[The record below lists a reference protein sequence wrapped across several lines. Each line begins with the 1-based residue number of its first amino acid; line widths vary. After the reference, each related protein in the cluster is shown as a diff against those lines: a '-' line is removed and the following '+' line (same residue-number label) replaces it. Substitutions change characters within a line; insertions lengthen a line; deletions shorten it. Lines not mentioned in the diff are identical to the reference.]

1 MNEDGHVSNPRRG
14 LLAAGLAAAVVGSL
28 GVFSTMNAA
37 AGETPAAP
45 AVVEDPLGPVA
56 PGLLTPPP
64 LLPWGE
70 KPSPVKVGKPGA
82 SSEELAASG
91 ADIAPN
97 TANEA
102 PQPQAGYYVKGFN
115 AGKRKFRGTRS
126 QNNAAVPPAPP
137 VQADQAPPPKG
148 RNIKFQYAG
157 AYQFGETDGSY
168 ANLVIAKPS
177 LDTGEYHTLAEI
189 AVESADQKQT
199 VEVGWTVDRSLNK
212 GDTDPHF
219 FVYHWVDDE
228 TSCYN
233 ACGWVQYSKN
243 VQPGDIVATGS
254 KRFGIVRS
262 SSAWW
267 INYDSEW
274 IGYFPDT
281 LWDGRYK
288 KAGLVQWF
296 GEVAS
301 KSADPCS
308 DMGTGKDAGDDGA
321 ARFGTIAMVNGP
333 DVAYTLDVSGKDENG
348 KAIPGTYSAKG
359 LSSTTL
365 RYGGPGATCG
375 DG

>member
-1 MNEDGHVSNPRRG
+1 VSNPRRG

-37 AGETPAAP
+37 ADETPAAP
-45 AVVEDPLGPVA
+45 AVVEDPLGPVS

-64 LLPWGE
+64 LLPSGE
-70 KPSPVKVGKPGA
+70 KPSPVKVGKAGA
-82 SSEELAASG
+82 SSEELAATG
-91 ADIAPN
+91 ADVAPN
-97 TANEA
+97 TANE
-102 PQPQAGYYVKGFN
+102 PEHPQAGYYIKGFN
-115 AGKRKFRGTRS
+115 TGKKRKFRGTKR
-126 QNNAAVPPAPP
+126 QTTDVVPPAPP
-137 VQADQAPPPKG
+137 VVQADTAPPPKV
-148 RNIKFQYAG
+148 RNVKFQYAG
-157 AYQFGETDGSY
+157 AYQFAEADGSY
-168 ANLVIAKPS
+168 ANLVVAKPS
-177 LDTGEYHTLAEI
+177 LNVNEFHTLAEI
-189 AVESADQKQT
+189 AVESADQQQT

-243 VQPGDIVATGS
+243 VQPGDILPTGS

-262 SSAWW
+262 ASAWW
-267 INYDSEW
+267 INYDTEW

-308 DMGTGKDAGDDGA
+308 DMGTGRDAGEEGA
-321 ARFGTIAMVNGP
+321 ARFGTIALVNGP
-333 DVAYTLDVSGKDENG
+333 DVALTYDVSGKDEYG

-359 LSSTTL
+359 LSPTTL
-365 RYGGPGATCG
+365 RYGGPGAECA
-375 DG
+375 DD